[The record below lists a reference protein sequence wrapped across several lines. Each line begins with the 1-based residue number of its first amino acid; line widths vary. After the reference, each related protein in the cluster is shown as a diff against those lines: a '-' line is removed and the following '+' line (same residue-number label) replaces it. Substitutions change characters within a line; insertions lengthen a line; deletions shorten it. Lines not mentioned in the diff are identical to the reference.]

1 MMIKQI
7 FNRPWRH
14 FRSMNKIK
22 ALTILIENSLLIPD
36 ENKQDLLNKIPE
48 MTNSQIND
56 LGKLLAADKKREI
69 DSFES
74 TIHYLNQKIE
84 QLEKIKH

>member
-1 MMIKQI
+1 
-7 FNRPWRH
+7 
-14 FRSMNKIK
+14 MNKIK